1 MSSKSENDKNYGTVR
16 ILLDERE
23 KELLW
28 FLKYVENEL
37 IPKLDEAR
45 EWFLRMSQSG
55 LISRAYETFIGEATT
70 AVGKLKIA
78 IESELGEIFFR
89 KVKEVLKDADKGA

>member
-1 MSSKSENDKNYGTVR
+1 MSKEHEGKNYGTVR

-37 IPKLDEAR
+37 MPKLDEAR

-55 LISRAYETFIGEATT
+55 LISRAYEKFIGEATV
-70 AVGKLKIA
+70 AIGKLKIA
-78 IESELGEIFFR
+78 IETELGEIFFR
-89 KVKEVLKDADKGA
+89 KVKEVLKDADKRT

>member
-1 MSSKSENDKNYGTVR
+1 MSKEHEGKNYGTVR

-45 EWFLRMSQSG
+45 EFIKKMTQEG
-55 LISRAYETFIGEATT
+55 LIPATCETFIKEAAA
-70 AVGKLKIA
+70 AVESVKVV

-89 KVKEVLKDADKGA
+89 KVKEVLKDADKRT